1 MNFLSHVKRNKGIL
15 FICLIFF
22 IAGMLRL
29 NDLSFYTPDSSRYLI
44 WGNSL
49 AHGKG
54 FVDATLPDPDPYVVH
69 APLYSLLIA
78 PVEFLAPY
86 STVLVKA
93 WTLLWG
99 VLAILVLYAW
109 LCRAVGKSG
118 ALVGAILFAG
128 NPLFWLYSTE
138 VLSDAP
144 FIAAV
149 LGVFYLCERM
159 SVTEAR
165 KLSEQIFLLIAVLFA
180 SMVREVGATVAV
192 AAIVFL
198 FLHKRFK
205 EPVIMLLVTGALIA
219 LWYVRNNV
227 YAATAAEYAGG
238 NISLVFR
245 KLMTG
250 SNSSLMNEF
259 ALRIWLTFRSYVSQ
273 IPGLIFYPMLQ
284 GHFGHLFYIPSSFS
298 TGLENTITSVSVV
311 VEPVIGILILI
322 GLVRDF
328 GSGKKMLM
336 RGFFVLFYG
345 GAILLYPINDVRFL
359 VPLIPLLIFYLMH
372 GANWLSKKFSGL
384 AMIRQVK
391 YAVLIAI
398 VMMLPNLASAFEMVK
413 ANIAYYS
420 HPEIYYSAG
429 DESALYTSLY
439 ARPWTTLGNWIQQH
453 LDEHAI
459 IVSPYKQLATVIG
472 ERKVMILDKGI
483 TLSQFEQE
491 LRNNGAEYLVAPRR
505 WGTINVYE
513 ALMMESKRFRF
524 EEIYTVGDL
533 HFFQIHSKLREPLT
547 ADTQSHTSDTSNTAS
562 ANLRNGWRQLSAGK
576 YDVANGYFLK
586 AMSLAPFQPEI
597 VYYTLVSYS
606 LMDDSVHAR
615 EFYQRLYAAP
625 QAGSYLD
632 PASSFLSAMN
642 QINSARELHYSDG
655 IAVQSYKAASV
666 YWKLGAYHKA
676 AELMNYS
683 IGADT
688 EYFVGLLW
696 GMHFDLQLGDT
707 VTAKKYLA
715 ILDNIDAKNPVVQT
729 FHQIFLF
736 ADAIG
741 NSHEGNDRSR
751 LHLAIANCYKKTE
764 LFDEAIDQAELALR
778 QDPNNADALI
788 LIAQIHGQHAR
799 YPVAEKFYRQILS
812 FDPNNNVARS
822 QIDSLQMKMKHVGS

>member
-1 MNFLSHVKRNKGIL
+1 MNLLSLVKKNKGIV
-15 FICLIFF
+15 FICLLFF

-54 FVDATLPDPDPYVVH
+54 FVDETLPDPDPYVVH

-86 STVLVKA
+86 SPVLVKA

-99 VLAILVLYAW
+99 VLAVLLLYAW
-109 LCRAVGKSG
+109 LCRAVGKTG

-128 NPLFWLYSTE
+128 NPLFWLYATE

-149 LGVFYLCERM
+149 LGVLYLCERM
-159 SVTEAR
+159 CVTEER
-165 KLSEQIFLLIAVLFA
+165 KLSEQIFLLVAVLFA
-180 SMVREVGATVAV
+180 SMVREVGAVVAV
-192 AAIVFL
+192 AAVVFL

-205 EPVIMLLVTGALIA
+205 EPVIMILVTGILIA

-227 YAATAAEYAGG
+227 YASTASLYAGG
-238 NISLVFR
+238 NVSLVFR

-250 SNSSLMNEF
+250 SNSSLINEF
-259 ALRIWLTFRSYVSQ
+259 ALRIWLTFRSYTSQ
-273 IPGLIFYPMLQ
+273 IPGLIFYPMFQ
-284 GHFGHLFYIPSSFS
+284 GHFGHLFYIPSSLS
-298 TGLENTITSVSVV
+298 TGLENMIASISGFF
-311 VEPVIGILILI
+311 EPVIDILILI
-322 GLVRDF
+322 GLIRDF
-328 GSGKKMLM
+328 TSGKKMLM

-345 GAILLYPINDVRFL
+345 GVILLYPINDVRFL
-359 VPLIPLLIFYLMH
+359 VPLIPILILYLMQ

-398 VMMLPNLASAFEMVK
+398 VVMLPNFASAFEMVK
-413 ANIAYYS
+413 ANIVFYS

-459 IVSPYKQLATVIG
+459 IVSPYKQLATVVG
-472 ERKVMILDKGI
+472 VRKVTILDKGI
-483 TLSQFEQE
+483 TLPQFEQE
-491 LRNNGAEYLVAPRR
+491 IRNNGVEYLVAPRR

-513 ALMMESKRFRF
+513 ALMMESKRFQF
-524 EEIYTVGDL
+524 EEIYTIGDL
-533 HFFQIHSKLREPLT
+533 HFFQVHSKLREPLA
-547 ADTQSHTSDTSNTAS
+547 ADNQSHTIDTSNTAS

-576 YDVANGYFLK
+576 YNSANGYFLK
-586 AMSLAPFQPEI
+586 AMSLAPSQPEI

-606 LMDDSVHAR
+606 LLDDSVHAR
-615 EFYQRLYAAP
+615 EYYQHLYAAP

-632 PASSFLSAMN
+632 PASSYLSAMN

-683 IGADT
+683 LDADT

-696 GMHFDLQLGDT
+696 GLHFNLQLGDT
-707 VTAKKYLA
+707 GTAKKYLA
-715 ILDNIDAKNPVVQT
+715 ILDNIDVKNPIVQT

-736 ADAIG
+736 ADSIG
-741 NSHEGNDRSR
+741 NSNEHKDRSR
-751 LHLAIANCYKKTE
+751 LYLAIANLYRKTE
-764 LFDEAIDQAELALR
+764 LFDEAIDEAELSLCEN
-778 QDPNNADALI
+778 PNNAGALL
-788 LIAQIHGQHAR
+788 LIAQIHEQHSR
-799 YPVAEKFYRQILS
+799 YPVAEKMYRQILS
-812 FDPNNNVARS
+812 FDPNNHVALA
-822 QIDSLQMKMKHVGS
+822 QIDSLQRKMGHIGL